1 MSEIE
6 LRRPT
11 GYKTDRLR
19 AYQVYIDGQ
28 KVGQIKAGETEVF
41 KIPPGRH
48 ELRLK
53 IDWGASERLRVE
65 LGDSDRAQ
73 FICAPR
79 VRQNDST
86 IAIGYRQAYWMTF
99 GCRRYIDLRPGN
111 ELAAE
116 QEPKSKLH
124 SLDGPLLFG
133 VALAIGIAFWAL
145 TGQSIVVMGVVV
157 AAMAIVVAGLAARG
171 IGKGAVQISEEA
183 HKRRSS

>member
-1 MSEIE
+1 MPEIE
-6 LRRPT
+6 LTRPT

-28 KVGQIKAGETEVF
+28 KVGQIKAGATEVF
-41 KIPPGRH
+41 KVPPGQH

-53 IDWGASERLRVE
+53 IDWGASEKLQVE

-79 VRQNDST
+79 VRRNDS
-86 IAIGYRQAYWMTF
+86 AIVTGYRQAYWMTF
-99 GCRRYIDLRPGN
+99 GCRRYIDLRPGD

-116 QEPKSKLH
+116 KEPKGKLH
-124 SLDGPLLFG
+124 RLDGPMLLG

-145 TGQSIVVMGVVV
+145 TGQSTVAMGVVV
-157 AAMAIVVAGLAARG
+157 AAMALVVSGLVGRG
-171 IGKGAVQISEEA
+171 TGKVAVYANQEVQN
-183 HKRRSS
+183 RRDG